1 MEGRN
6 LIFEIMFKSKLFER
20 LDLSDDFYTQF
31 NVQNKKLK
39 KQVGL
44 YEVEH
49 INNPNIITVAINP
62 NEYFEQYKNCS
73 INKKEKGIRRD
84 TEGMTLNAYIDQLY
98 DKKILHKRF
107 QIKHNAMEMVTVEKK
122 RFASLNDKRFYF
134 MGGIVSLPF
143 GHLLLEEAR
152 KLKSNFRGEITREFI
167 NQLFDFIDSKQNV
180 LSKCERLKVFQTIL
194 NQPPQLYHFIQMLLL
209 KLNASKIR
217 KSI

>member
-31 NVQNKKLK
+31 NLQNKKLK

-73 INKKEKGIRRD
+73 INKKGYKARYRGYD
-84 TEGMTLNAYIDQLY
+84 FKCLY
-98 DKKILHKRF
+98 
-107 QIKHNAMEMVTVEKK
+107 
-122 RFASLNDKRFYF
+122 
-134 MGGIVSLPF
+134 
-143 GHLLLEEAR
+143 
-152 KLKSNFRGEITREFI
+152 
-167 NQLFDFIDSKQNV
+167 
-180 LSKCERLKVFQTIL
+180 
-194 NQPPQLYHFIQMLLL
+194 
-209 KLNASKIR
+209 
-217 KSI
+217 